1 MIMPEQDH
9 YAVLRVSRDAS
20 DAEIKRRYRELMREV
35 HPDANR
41 RDPDATRK
49 AARLNRAYE
58 TLGNPER
65 RRAYDVS
72 LRSAT
77 AGDAVASAW
86 QRRSDRWRRMSDQK
100 YTAWAV
106 EPDWEDIVAEHVPP
120 KRPAHV
126 HAPAPAI
133 EPEEI
138 EVDLAELREQPR
150 VRRAITVTN
159 HCDCTLKGD
168 VSTSEPWLWGPIGTF
183 ELKPGASVRFD
194 IEVIARK
201 VAFPGLS
208 RVLFV
213 TKDWTGV
220 VPVKITGYEPKARR
234 TPPAATNAAYV
245 PSRRRR
251 VVGGRI
257 RAGGR

>member
-1 MIMPEQDH
+1 MPEQQDH
-9 YAVLRVSRDAS
+9 YAVLRVARDAS
-20 DAEIKRRYRELMREV
+20 GAEIKRRYRELMREV

-58 TLGNPER
+58 TLGDPEK
-65 RRAYDVS
+65 RRAYDAS
-72 LRSAT
+72 RRASAST
-77 AGDAVASAW
+77 ASDAASAAW
-86 QRRSDRWRRMSDQK
+86 QRRSDQWRRMSDQH
-100 YTAWAV
+100 YTVWAE

-133 EPEEI
+133 EPDEI
-138 EVDLAELREQPR
+138 EVDLSELREHPR
-150 VRRAITVTN
+150 VRRTITVTN
-159 HCDCTLKGD
+159 RCDCTLKGD

-183 ELKPGASVRFD
+183 EVRPNASVSFD
-194 IEVIARK
+194 VEVVARK
-201 VAFPGLS
+201 VQFPGLS

-220 VPVKITGYEPKARR
+220 VPMKITGYEPK
-234 TPPAATNAAYV
+234 
-245 PSRRRR
+245 RRR
-251 VVGGRI
+251 VPPSADMPYVRL
-257 RAGGR
+257 RRQKWAKYRR